1 MKLNVLSDQ
10 EIRQIHEA
18 TVDILQNCGMQIGS
32 EKMFMFLKEKG
43 LEVDA
48 EQKTV
53 RFSKSCIEDY
63 LSKIPPRFDVFDREG
78 KFVFT
83 LGDGVPKI
91 AAGHNAVFWADANTG
106 KTRPSTIAD
115 VELFGKICEQ
125 LSAIDMIGIPVMP
138 QDGPHPAA
146 SLLYGVKAVIANSRK
161 PVYFSTDQCNV
172 NHACIAML
180 RAAFAGKL
188 ESQVYGISQLSPTS
202 PLFWEGN
209 VLEALTD
216 TGGYGCAFGYSA

>member
-1 MKLNVLSDQ
+1 
-10 EIRQIHEA
+10 
-18 TVDILQNCGMQIGS
+18 
-32 EKMFMFLKEKG
+32 
-43 LEVDA
+43 
-48 EQKTV
+48 
-53 RFSKSCIEDY
+53 
-63 LSKIPPRFDVFDREG
+63 
-78 KFVFT
+78 
-83 LGDGVPKI
+83 
-91 AAGHNAVFWADANTG
+91 
-106 KTRPSTIAD
+106 
-115 VELFGKICEQ
+115 
-125 LSAIDMIGIPVMP
+125 MP